1 MEPKHKDNVVR
12 LGHNSDRSLTQE
24 QYAKLIKG
32 YHQMCRY
39 FRQEVR
45 RSVRFLDEA
54 FTKYPGSNSNHRK
67 LKDFEVHES
76 RACGKEV
83 ADKIDDLSWEKICKL
98 EKLAR
103 EHGVDL
109 DFQTKENEEDK

>member
-1 MEPKHKDNVVR
+1 MEPKKKDNVVK
-12 LGHNSDRSLTQE
+12 LSHNNDKSISQE
-24 QYAKLIKG
+24 QYAKLLKG
-32 YHQMCRY
+32 YHFICTY
-39 FRQEVR
+39 FCQEVM

-54 FTKYPGSNSNHRK
+54 FTKYPNSKSNHKK

-76 RACGKEV
+76 RACGKKV
-83 ADKIDDLSWEKICKL
+83 ADKIDDLAWEKISKL

>member
-1 MEPKHKDNVVR
+1 MEPKHKDNVVK
-12 LGHNSDRSLTQE
+12 LGHNSDKSLTQE
-24 QYAKLIKG
+24 EYAKLIKG

-39 FRQEVR
+39 FRQEVK
-45 RSVRFLDEA
+45 RSVRYLDEA
-54 FTKYPGSNSNHRK
+54 FTKYPGSNSNYRK
-67 LKDFEVHES
+67 LKDFEVNES
-76 RACGKEV
+76 RACGKKV
-83 ADKIDDLSWEKICKL
+83 ADKIDDLAWEKISKL

>member
-1 MEPKHKDNVVR
+1 MEPKNKDNVVK

-24 QYAKLIKG
+24 QCVKLIKS
-32 YHQMCRY
+32 YHHMCRY

-54 FTKYPGSNSNHRK
+54 FTKYPDCNSNHRK

-83 ADKIDDLSWEKICKL
+83 ADKIEDLACEKICKL

-103 EHGVDL
+103 DNGVDL
-109 DFQTKENEEDK
+109 DFETKENEEDK